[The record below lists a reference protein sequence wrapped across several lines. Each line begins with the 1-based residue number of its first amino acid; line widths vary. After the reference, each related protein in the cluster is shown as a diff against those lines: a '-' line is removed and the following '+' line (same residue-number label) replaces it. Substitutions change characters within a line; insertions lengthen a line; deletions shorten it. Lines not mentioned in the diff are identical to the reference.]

1 MAAEDNE
8 TYFNFGKQM
17 DDSVPLRSPPD
28 MSVQEYEQ
36 PSDDLSFPAISK
48 NLNHWN
54 KDFFSLREDF
64 WLKTHSKL

>member
-36 PSDDLSFPAISK
+36 PSGDLSFPAISK
-48 NLNHWN
+48 NLNH
-54 KDFFSLREDF
+54 
-64 WLKTHSKL
+64 